1 MKFRGI
7 RLGAVLLP
15 LGVAILP
22 LSVLIWYGAVRIPRQ
37 EAYLS
42 ERNLRLLTTLSGPIK
57 AKIESFDGALDHAV
71 ESFRPTS
78 EADLRKFQQGVRLFA
93 PDLDVLA
100 LTVTKKG
107 SADAKRETGSS
118 GPSGIE
124 DQMLAGADDPPRVQ
138 IERDEGR
145 HYLYLGAKQ
154 DVDGDSIV
162 RTVARSD
169 LEALVAPFLDSPEFA
184 AILLTDDK
192 GEVFVQRSPLG
203 LTLARLDG
211 VISSRLAKDSNSQAV
226 TFDSLSTFSNTMQV
240 TIGGV
245 DYKLYMQPVSLSL
258 LSMKK
263 SAGGGRD
270 AEQWVLCG
278 LVRAD
283 RFKADSSSLSYTTLL
298 WFSGFLAA
306 LALAIPFVKLRALHA
321 RERLRASDVG
331 WVTATTFAAIGLLT
345 LGVLDIIAFGSRFG
359 HAVDDRLRAVAINLA
374 RNVTLEVD
382 AINKQGE
389 TFESNIAPTFGEVSQ
404 QLRQNHRSSPRILV
418 GDEDPP
424 HLTCDPPHACR
435 ARVLESPPGQW
446 DYPFFDLATWAG
458 DDGWQRVRWTPARGI
473 RPFLNIF
480 DEKLAYAQRVRAA
493 WQAPN
498 ASPVKGVD
506 VLSSPN
512 TGEPLTVFWR
522 TSPKSNPRWVQSLAM
537 ANLVSLDR
545 PILPKDVS
553 FAVVDRDGQ
562 VLFHA
567 VRSHR
572 LREHLLMEV
581 EDDARLRS
589 LVQNGETDV
598 VSARYQGRPYR
609 FYIAP
614 LKLGAL
620 GDRDPGWRLAV
631 FQDSTVIDT
640 VNLETLTIASW
651 LFAVYAGVLAM
662 SAALIYGFTREDP
675 RKWFWPDAGKSSSY
689 RSAALLNGAAIAI
702 FVVLFVASGLLRST
716 SALLVA
722 TATLA
727 VATAVTT
734 YRIVVGAKAAPSP
747 TGTFGFWH
755 PFFVARS
762 AFLVVVA
769 ALPAIACFEVAYTFE
784 ATLLAKS
791 ESAQADKDNRELSSR
806 LGAEQN
812 PAFADKRRSFAS
824 GTYASLWPPS
834 EGTTADAIGS
844 ATLNNVLL
852 KMHRRYNDAALALE
866 SAAGV
871 ATGPQ
876 PPPQL
881 LHVGWLVLIV
891 GCLSA
896 ACHAFV
902 YWLVRPMFVLD
913 AVAPPVFTPAS
924 GDAPSGRVLVFGPP
938 GSGKSTR
945 LAEDPEIRIF
955 DVATLAYLERR
966 TKIRGVQFERR
977 RVAGTP
983 ISVLASVE
991 WDWSGA
997 QPFERA
1003 ASVPVPRGPGWAAA
1017 VSDATLPPV
1026 LGIDHLDYRLDEPAF
1041 AAETLKFVERAT
1053 YRDRCTVR
1061 IASDRDPLACLR
1073 DRGTPPDELDR
1084 WARVL
1089 RSFRKETVG
1098 LGRRGKS
1105 QIDSSKEAVGA
1116 STNASS
1122 QVTEV
1127 IRKECREIPAL
1138 VRIADDVLRTFHQST
1153 TADEALAAFGAA
1165 ASPYYEALWN
1175 ACTSDERLLLHQI
1188 AEEGVVNPQ
1197 NHAVVRDL
1205 MKVGLIVRNRAV
1217 EIMNTTFC
1225 EFVLNAPSANEVS
1238 TWERRGVAIP
1248 WASVEIAMM
1257 TVVVILAGLLVVTQ
1271 EQLLHAWIGFLP
1283 TLLPAA
1289 QKLWKTVTALRPPA
1303 KAGAVLAS

>member
-1 MKFRGI
+1 
-7 RLGAVLLP
+7 
-15 LGVAILP
+15 
-22 LSVLIWYGAVRIPRQ
+22 
-37 EAYLS
+37 
-42 ERNLRLLTTLSGPIK
+42 
-57 AKIESFDGALDHAV
+57 
-71 ESFRPTS
+71 
-78 EADLRKFQQGVRLFA
+78 
-93 PDLDVLA
+93 
-100 LTVTKKG
+100 
-107 SADAKRETGSS
+107 
-118 GPSGIE
+118 
-124 DQMLAGADDPPRVQ
+124 MLAGADDPPRMQ

-154 DVDGDSIV
+154 DEGDSIV
-162 RTVARSD
+162 RVVARSD
-169 LEALVAPFLDSPEFA
+169 LEALVAPFLDASQEFA
-184 AILLTDDK
+184 AVLLTTEK
-192 GEVFVQRSPLG
+192 GEVLVQKSPLG

-211 VISSRLAKDSNSQAV
+211 VINSRVARDANSQPV
-226 TFDSLSTFSNTMQV
+226 KFDSLSTFSNTMLV
-240 TIGGV
+240 TIGEV
-245 DYKLYMQPVSLSL
+245 DYKLYMQPVPLSL

-263 SAGGGRD
+263 SDGDGDGRK

-283 RFKADSSSLSYTTLL
+283 RFKADSSSLPYTTLL

-306 LALAIPFVKLRALHA
+306 LALAIPFVKLKALHA

-359 HAVDDRLRAVAINLA
+359 HAVDERLRAVAVNLA

-389 TFESNIAPTFGEVSQ
+389 TFESNIASTFGEVSQ
-404 QLRQNHRSSPRILV
+404 QLRQNRRSSPRIIV
-418 GDEDPP
+418 GDGDPP
-424 HLTCDPPHACR
+424 QLTCDLLNACR
-435 ARVLESPPGQW
+435 TRVLESPPVRL

-458 DDGWQRVRWTPARGI
+458 DDGWQRVRWTPAPGI

-480 DEKLAYAQRVRAA
+480 DEKLAYAQRARAA
-493 WQAPN
+493 WQAPH

-522 TSPKSNPRWVQSLAM
+522 TSPQSSPRWVQSLAM
-537 ANLVSLDR
+537 GNLVSLDR
-545 PILPKDVS
+545 PILPKGVS

-562 VLFHA
+562 VLFHS

-589 LVQNGETDV
+589 LVQNGETDF
-598 VSARYQGRPYR
+598 VSARYLGRPYR
-609 FYIAP
+609 FYVTP
-614 LKLGAL
+614 LKLKAL
-620 GDRDPGWRLAV
+620 EDRDPGWRLAV

-651 LFAVYAGVLAM
+651 LFAMYAGVLAI
-662 SAALIYGFTREDP
+662 SAALIYGFTRDDP

-689 RSAALLNGAAIAI
+689 RSAARLNGAAIAT
-702 FVVLFVASGLLRST
+702 FVVLFVASGLLRSR
-716 SALLVA
+716 SALLIA
-722 TATLA
+722 TAALV
-727 VATAVTT
+727 VATAVKT
-734 YRIVVGAKAAPSP
+734 YRIVVGAKAASP
-747 TGTFGFWH
+747 LTASFGFWH

-812 PAFADKRRSFAS
+812 RAFADKRRSFAS

-834 EGTTADAIGS
+834 EGTTPDGIGS
-844 ATLNNVLL
+844 ATLNNVLIT
-852 KMHRRYNDAALALE
+852 MHRRYNDAALALE

-871 ATGPQ
+871 TASPQ
-876 PPPQL
+876 TPSQL
-881 LHVGWLVLIV
+881 LNVAWLVAVI
-891 GCLSA
+891 GCLYA

-902 YWLVRPMFVLD
+902 YWLVKPMFVLD

-924 GDAPSGRVLVFGPP
+924 GDAPSGRVLVSGPP

-955 DVATLAYLERR
+955 DVATLAYVERR
-966 TKIRGVQFERR
+966 TKVRGVQFERR

-991 WDWSGA
+991 WDWSGP

-1003 ASVPVPRGPGWAAA
+1003 ASVSVPRGPGWADA
-1017 VSDATLPPV
+1017 VSDAKLPPV
-1026 LGIDHLDYRLDEPAF
+1026 LGIDHLDHRLDERAF

-1053 YRDRCTVR
+1053 YRDHCTVR
-1061 IASDRDPLACLR
+1061 IATDRDPLACLH
-1073 DRGTPPDELDR
+1073 DSGAPPDELDR

-1089 RSFRKETVG
+1089 RSFRKEIVG
-1098 LGRRGKS
+1098 LGSHHGKP
-1105 QIDSSKEAVGA
+1105 QIDSSKETAGT

-1122 QVTEV
+1122 LVTEA
-1127 IRKECREIPAL
+1127 IRKECRDIPAL
-1138 VRIADDVLRTFHQST
+1138 VRIADCVLRTFHQAT
-1153 TADEALAAFGAA
+1153 TEDEALAAFGSA
-1165 ASPYYEALWN
+1165 ASPYYQALWN
-1175 ACTSDERLLLHQI
+1175 ACTADERLLLHQI

-1197 NHAVVRDL
+1197 NHTVVRDL
-1205 MKVGLIVRNRAV
+1205 MRVGLVVRNRAA
-1217 EIMNTTFC
+1217 EIMNRTFR
-1225 EFVLNAPSANEVS
+1225 EFVLHAPSANEVS

-1283 TLLPAA
+1283 TLLPVA

-1303 KAGAVLAS
+1303 KAGAALAS